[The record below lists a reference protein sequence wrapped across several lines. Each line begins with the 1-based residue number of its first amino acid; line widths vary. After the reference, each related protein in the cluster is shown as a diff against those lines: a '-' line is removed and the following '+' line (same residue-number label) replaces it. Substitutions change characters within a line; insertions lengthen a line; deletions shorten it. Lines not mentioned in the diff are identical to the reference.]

1 MPKPA
6 RTPDRANT
14 PAAPSSRDIA
24 LKALIRAVA
33 LPVLVV
39 VINTARDGWSTSSAL
54 MVMGIGVPLLWIA
67 LFVADYYIQP
77 AVERRTGRRRNSA
90 GGTAQNRGPQKSPK
104 SGPKS
109 QNGPRNRNSGP
120 PRGKSQ
126 QNKSQQGKSEQ
137 GKSQRRK

>member
-6 RTPDRANT
+6 RTPERANT

-54 MVMGIGVPLLWIA
+54 LVMGIGVPLLWIA

-77 AVERRTGRRRNSA
+77 AVERRTARRRNSA
-90 GGTAQNRGPQKSPK
+90 AGGTVRNRGTQNS
-104 SGPKS
+104 PKS

-126 QNKSQQGKSEQ
+126 QGKSQQDKP
-137 GKSQRRK
+137 QRRK